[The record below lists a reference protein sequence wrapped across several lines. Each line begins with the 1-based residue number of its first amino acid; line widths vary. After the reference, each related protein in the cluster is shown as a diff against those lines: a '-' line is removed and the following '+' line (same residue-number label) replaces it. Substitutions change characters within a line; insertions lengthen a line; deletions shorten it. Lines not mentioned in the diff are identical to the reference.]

1 MNTNFELFFKI
12 ILGNECGSGNGYV
25 NDKDDRGGETIYGIT
40 RRNHPELKIWK
51 SIDQLPTVKEKK
63 AYRANKE
70 EMEEVKMVYYR
81 KYYRKLQC
89 DYFNDDCLS
98 LQLFDMGVNA
108 GISTAAKLLQ
118 EVLGI
123 TKDGI
128 VGEQTVHT
136 ANVQKRVCEKYKE
149 MRKKYYITIAKKG
162 NNAKYLKGW
171 LRRVD
176 KTKI

>member
-1 MNTNFELFFKI
+1 MNTNFELFIKI
-12 ILGNECGSGNGYV
+12 ILQNECGSGNGYV
-25 NDKDDRGGETIYGIT
+25 NDKNDSGGQTIYGIT

-51 SIDQLPTVKEKK
+51 SIDQLPTVREKR

-70 EMEEVKMVYYR
+70 EMEEIKMVYYR

-108 GISTAAKLLQ
+108 GTSMATKLLQ

-128 VGEQTVHT
+128 VGEQTITT
-136 ANVQKRVCEKYKE
+136 ANLKRNVTEAYKE
-149 MRKKYYITIAKKG
+149 KRREYYKSIARKG
-162 NNAKYLKGW
+162 NNAKFLQGW

>member
-1 MNTNFELFFKI
+1 MNTNFELFIRI
-12 ILGNECGSGNGYV
+12 ILQNECGNGNGYV
-25 NDKDDRGGETIYGIT
+25 DDRDDKGGETIYGIT
-40 RRNHPELKIWK
+40 RRNYPDLIIWK
-51 SIDQLPTVKEKK
+51 SLDDISTVREKK
-63 AYRANKE
+63 RYKPSKE
-70 EMEEVKMVYYR
+70 EMEEVRMIYYR

-89 DYFNDDCLS
+89 DYFNDDCLA
-98 LQLFDMGVNA
+98 LQLFDMSVNA
-108 GISTAAKLLQ
+108 GTSTAAKLLQ

-136 ANVQKRVCEKYKE
+136 ANIQKRVCDKYKE
-149 MRKKYYITIAKKG
+149 RRKEYYMAISKKG
-162 NNAKYLKGW
+162 NNAKFLKGW